1 VVETRKRAISIRMSV
16 ADVRRIKKLAQRLN
30 VRDSDVIRYAIKAT
44 LGRLMP
50 LYEPEARGRNLVPVL
65 VEAGVEF
72 LRFFDL
78 DTARLDTI
86 INGDIE
92 PENRVSR
99 EDLALITL
107 AGVQEPYAALRLTEL
122 NDSDDRVPLPGD
134 VSTSIRQYLY
144 QKYIYRTNSESS
156 APSESDAP
164 MPLRFAVAG
173 GTP

>member
-1 VVETRKRAISIRMSV
+1 VVEGRKRAISIRMSV

-50 LYEPEARGRNLVPVL
+50 LYEPEARGKNLVPVL

-78 DTARLDTI
+78 DTARLDSI
-86 INGDIE
+86 INGDVE
-92 PENRVSR
+92 AESRVSR
-99 EDLALITL
+99 DDLALITL
-107 AGVQEPYAALRLTEL
+107 AGMQEPYAALKLSEL
-122 NDSDDRVPLPGD
+122 NDGD
-134 VSTSIRQYLY
+134 GRLLHSTDVATSIRQYLY
-144 QKYIYRTNSESS
+144 QKYVYRTSSE
-156 APSESDAP
+156 PDVP
-164 MPLRFAVAG
+164 VPLRLAVAG